1 MGKVRFGVI
10 GLKGIGRNHIRA
22 ITSIENAE
30 LAAVADINEEVG
42 KAVSSEYDVEWY
54 RDYVKMLEEA
64 SIDAVSICTPHYL
77 HHPMAMK
84 SLEYGKHV
92 LLEKPM
98 AITARE
104 ADEIVEESKSRGLKV
119 GVVFQLR
126 LNPTSQKTKKIIT
139 EELGQ
144 IYRVCMEACFFR
156 TQSYYNSDPWRGRW
170 ATEGG
175 GVLIN
180 QGVHHL
186 DLLQWLVGKPVR
198 LHGQVGT
205 LLHNIEVE
213 DIAEATILF
222 ENGAH
227 GVVQLGTIDAPPT
240 VRLEVLGDKGK
251 ITIEGNRIRRFTPEK
266 PIKDY
271 VSEGEAWGS
280 PKVECE
286 EIVVE
291 GRGAGHKAIIEDFAR
306 AVSEDREPMVPGEEG
321 RVSIE
326 IVNAIILSSFLGKA
340 VDFPI
345 DRDEYD
351 RLMERLRQGR

>member
-175 GVLIN
+175 GALIN
-180 QGVHHL
+180 QAIHMI
-186 DLLQWLVGKPVR
+186 DLLRWVMGPVDYLWAQMDTVG
-198 LHGQVGT
+198 HD
-205 LLHNIEVE
+205 IEVE
-213 DIAEATILF
+213 DVAVATLRF
-222 ENGAH
+222 KNGALGVIEGGTALYPGLPPKFELH
-227 GVVQLGTIDAPPT
+227 GV
-240 VRLEVLGDKGK
+240 KGM
-251 ITIEGNRIRRFTPEK
+251 
-266 PIKDY
+266 
-271 VSEGEAWGS
+271 
-280 PKVECE
+280 
-286 EIVVE
+286 
-291 GRGAGHKAIIEDFAR
+291 AIIEGGTLR
-306 AVSEDREPMVPGEEG
+306 KWSIKGEEEITEEGVKKGLKSWVRPDVVPAANHGALIKDFVKSILEG
-321 RVSIE
+321 RKPYVDGVKGRESLE
-326 IVNAIILSSFLGKA
+326 IIRAIYKSAPTGE
-340 VDFPI
+340 VVRFPVK
-345 DRDEYD
+345 E
-351 RLMERLRQGR
+351 